1 MGAGGDGSCAYACV
15 CGGVWAGGQGVIIV
29 NPLRV
34 QRYSAS

>member
-1 MGAGGDGSCAYACV
+1 MRAGGDGSCAYAHV

-34 QRYSAS
+34 QQDSAS